1 MTWRSRVVRNLPAR
15 ERNSGSRAG
24 EPGDEREPHGELWVD
39 RWILPALR
47 ELTLLPLVLVVVGHV
62 VAFAA
67 PMLIFALR
75 DGRIGAQMAVFGLVG
90 LTFGCVR
97 FEVRRHGRP
106 GLLSAWI
113 GATWLAAIAAAWACS
128 RYSLF

>member
-1 MTWRSRVVRNLPAR
+1 MANSDEPNDAR
-15 ERNSGSRAG
+15 E
-24 EPGDEREPHGELWVD
+24 PQGELWVD

-47 ELTLLPLVLVVVGHV
+47 DTSLLAIVLVVAGHF

-67 PMLIFALR
+67 PMLIFAVR
-75 DGRIGAQMAVFGLVG
+75 DRRIGAQLAVLGLMV

-97 FEVRRHGRP
+97 FEVRRHGHP

-113 GATWLAAIAAAWACS
+113 GATWLAAIAAAWVCS